1 MSQRVSAL
9 LLIAALLLLFFW
21 CGLHHAPRIEASLA
35 SRANHVLVDLAQR
48 MSGPGVT
55 VGMDGRIATLMGTI
69 DSEDKRQEVLRRVG
83 TVAGIRQVRDQLQ
96 VATLSSDT
104 TSPMP
109 TTGSG
114 ATRIAVTGTSDG
126 GGV

>member
-1 MSQRVSAL
+1 MSQRASAL

-35 SRANHVLVDLAQR
+35 RRASHALIDLAR
-48 MSGPGVT
+48 GMSDPGVT
-55 VGMDGRIATLMGTI
+55 VSMDGRTATLTGTI
-69 DSEDKRQEVLRRVG
+69 DSEEKRQELLRRAG
-83 TVAGIRQVRDQLQ
+83 TVVGIRQIRDQLQ
-96 VATLSSDT
+96 LATRSSGT
-104 TSPMP
+104 AWPTP

-114 ATRIAVTGTSDG
+114 GTRIAVTDTSDG